1 VPEATVQKVT
11 VAPAHTIWLVGP
23 FAVSGAS
30 WVTVTLK
37 EQVLVLQ
44 ALVAVQIT
52 GVVPS
57 PKVLPLAGTQP
68 WSAPLVTV
76 GFGKVTTTL
85 VPQILVLMADG
96 QVIPTAPTCVTVT
109 LKEQVLVLQ
118 ALVAVQITGVV
129 PSPKELLLAGTQPWS
144 TPPVTVGFGKVTTTL
159 APQILVLMADGQ
171 VLPTAATWVT
181 VTLKEQVLVLQA
193 LVAVQITGV
202 VPSPKELP
210 LAGTQP
216 RSAPPV
222 TVGFG
227 KVTTTLVPQI
237 LVLMADGQVIPT
249 VGI

>member
-1 VPEATVQKVT
+1 M
-11 VAPAHTIWLVGP
+11 L
-23 FAVSGAS
+23 
-30 WVTVTLK
+30 
-37 EQVLVLQ
+37 
-44 ALVAVQIT
+44 
-52 GVVPS
+52 
-57 PKVLPLAGTQP
+57 

-96 QVIPTAPTCVTVT
+96 QVIPAAVTGVTV
-109 LKEQVLVLQ
+109 
-118 ALVAVQITGVV
+118 
-129 PSPKELLLAGTQPWS
+129 SS
-144 TPPVTVGFGKVTTTL
+144 
-159 APQILVLMADGQ
+159 
-171 VLPTAATWVT
+171 
-181 VTLKEQVLVLQA
+181 KEQVLVLQA

-216 RSAPPV
+216 WSTPLV

-249 VGI
+249 AATWVTVTLKEQVLRPEARRA